1 MSILWEVFSI
11 LFGFEHFG
19 IHEEDRVQN
28 FYNRNT
34 EVFLT
39 TRLLLCYS
47 VNQFKKFECVCVHGS
62 HNKA

>member
-1 MSILWEVFSI
+1 MDANPMGSLFHLILE
-11 LFGFEHFG
+11 FEHFG

-39 TRLLLCYS
+39 TRLLLC
-47 VNQFKKFECVCVHGS
+47 
-62 HNKA
+62 